1 MPRSARLTDS
11 ENPTIYHVMS
21 RTALDGFPMGASEKD
36 YFLNLIQAFSSLYF
50 AEILGFTILDN
61 HFHIAVK
68 MHPADYIND
77 DELMKRLKN
86 FYGKDREFSQS
97 EFPAIREK
105 LSDLS
110 SFMKDI
116 KQNFTRWYN
125 KCRNRHG
132 FFWGGRFKSVIV
144 EKGET
149 LINLLAYIDLNSI
162 RAGIVEKPEEYRWS
176 SIAYHAQTGNRNNWL
191 STDFGLDEWGDFS
204 TEEKIVLY
212 RQFVYEVGAVGEKG
226 VIPAKVVE
234 SGKKNKYRYS
244 TVERFRLRTRWFT
257 DSGIIGSKK
266 FVESKQR
273 FFKDVLN
280 KDKPGTWPVCGLES
294 FFSLKRLSEG

>member
-21 RTALDGFPMGASEKD
+21 RTALDGLPMGGEEKD
-36 YFLNLIQAFSSLYF
+36 YLLHLIQAFSSLYF

-68 MHPADYIND
+68 MHPSDYVTD
-77 DELMKRLKN
+77 AELMERLKS
-86 FYGKDREFSQS
+86 FYGKDREFIQS

-110 SFMKDI
+110 CFMKDI

-125 KCRNRHG
+125 KRNNRYG

-191 STDFGLDEWGDFS
+191 STDFGLDEWGDF
-204 TEEKIVLY
+204 TDKEKIVLY
-212 RQFVYEVGAVGEKG
+212 RKFVYEVGAVGEKG

-257 DSGIIGSKK
+257 DSGIIGSRE
-266 FVESKQR
+266 FVASKQK
-273 FFKDVLN
+273 FFKGVLN
-280 KDKPGTWPVCGLES
+280 KDKPSTWPVCGLES